1 MYISSVFMSIFDMKF
16 FRYPYE
22 DAYRDITD
30 LIANLQ
36 TIPNM
41 NRVVNIN
48 MLIDGVVKDMEV
60 NPVVYKKDQ

>member
-1 MYISSVFMSIFDMKF
+1 MKF